1 VGLDYVFEMK
11 EEILNKLGT
20 NSFKMVM
27 AQQTVL
33 TFVKHINFVYW
44 PKVFFS
50 HTYNT
55 WFLTITCYFKDWFYV
70 CTM

>member
-1 VGLDYVFEMK
+1 MK

-33 TFVKHINFVYW
+33 TFVKHINFVLLAES
-44 PKVFFS
+44 VFFPYIQ
-50 HTYNT
+50 HLIFNYHLL
-55 WFLTITCYFKDWFYV
+55 F
-70 CTM
+70 